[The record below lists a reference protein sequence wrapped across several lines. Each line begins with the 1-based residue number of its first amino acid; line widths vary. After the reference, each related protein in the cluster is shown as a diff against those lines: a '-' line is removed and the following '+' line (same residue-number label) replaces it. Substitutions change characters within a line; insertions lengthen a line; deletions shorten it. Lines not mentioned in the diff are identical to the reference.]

1 MELQEKIR
9 QAWLAQNKPGKGA
22 WWYAILGVL
31 GIITSLVI
39 AVFTLIQGEYIAFVL
54 YILIAI
60 PVLWVLMWH
69 FGIRVIRSARSV
81 RKHLEAGEFRT
92 VAVTCASVETTQEK
106 PCGAD
111 SSPEDHSVITFAAED
126 ASYTLE
132 YWGVAEGIAPQQ
144 EYHLVFMNTEDIS
157 MVYCPRQD
165 KIVYL
170 GN

>member
-1 MELQEKIR
+1 M
-9 QAWLAQNKPGKGA
+9 
-22 WWYAILGVL
+22 
-31 GIITSLVI
+31 
-39 AVFTLIQGEYIAFVL
+39 
-54 YILIAI
+54 
-60 PVLWVLMWH
+60 
-69 FGIRVIRSARSV
+69 
-81 RKHLEAGEFRT
+81 
-92 VAVTCASVETTQEK
+92 
-106 PCGAD
+106 
-111 SSPEDHSVITFAAED
+111 ITFAAED